1 MMGSGKILLRE
12 MNWLLFFFFFFLF
25 ERSKTEFP
33 LN

>member
-1 MMGSGKILLRE
+1 MMGSGKILPRE
-12 MNWLLFFFFFFLF
+12 MNWLLVFFFLL